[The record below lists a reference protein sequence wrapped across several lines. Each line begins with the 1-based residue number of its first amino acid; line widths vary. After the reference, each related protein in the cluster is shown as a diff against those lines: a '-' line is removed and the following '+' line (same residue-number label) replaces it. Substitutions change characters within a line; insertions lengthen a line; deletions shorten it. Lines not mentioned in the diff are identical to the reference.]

1 MAAAVQAVLSS
12 IQTSNPSIQLYTT
25 ESSEYDAL
33 LKTFILTSARP
44 TAIARPKN
52 ADEVA
57 ALVKACRENQADFT
71 IRTGGHSCAG
81 ETLIDNSLVI
91 DMRDIA
97 YVEVSEDKKSAKIGG
112 GVQLGGLLKTLGEH
126 GLVTP
131 CGTVSSVGY
140 VGWSTL
146 GGYGPFLSLYGFGAD
161 QILGAKLVRSNGEVF
176 EADDDLLKG
185 IRGAGPV
192 FGPIVELTI
201 KVYPL
206 KEMLS
211 GTIIFDSS
219 DMVSAWSTLSREVQN
234 LALPN
239 PGQLQFLA
247 MEFPGVGKVT
257 GMLFTWVSDD
267 HDEGRKWFE
276 KIASL
281 APNVMK
287 MVEPKTA
294 LKMVEDNNSLVTYG
308 VYGRSYTIS
317 LKKWTPE
324 VAAVLGKHN
333 STVPYPSCMIC
344 VHSLRADSAFKE
356 SVFASR
362 EAHHMVEIIA
372 MTADAEQTES
382 ALAWGQQVRQEL
394 RETDQSNILSST
406 YISLEGFKDTDLSKI
421 YNENLPTLVD
431 LKRKYDADNVF
442 RNGVPRVI

>member
-1 MAAAVQAVLSS
+1 
-12 IQTSNPSIQLYTT
+12 
-25 ESSEYDAL
+25 
-33 LKTFILTSARP
+33 
-44 TAIARPKN
+44 
-52 ADEVA
+52 
-57 ALVKACRENQADFT
+57 
-71 IRTGGHSCAG
+71 
-81 ETLIDNSLVI
+81 
-91 DMRDIA
+91 
-97 YVEVSEDKKSAKIGG
+97 
-112 GVQLGGLLKTLGEH
+112 
-126 GLVTP
+126 
-131 CGTVSSVGY
+131 
-140 VGWSTL
+140 
-146 GGYGPFLSLYGFGAD
+146 
-161 QILGAKLVRSNGEVF
+161 
-176 EADDDLLKG
+176 
-185 IRGAGPV
+185 
-192 FGPIVELTI
+192 
-201 KVYPL
+201 
-206 KEMLS
+206 MLS

-219 DMVSAWSTLSREVQN
+219 DMISAWSTLSREVQD
-234 LALPN
+234 LALPS

-276 KIASL
+276 KIANL

-294 LKMVEDNNSLVTYG
+294 LKMIEDNNNLVTYG

-324 VAAVLGKHN
+324 IAAVLGKHN
-333 STVPYPSCMIC
+333 ATVPYPSCMIC
-344 VHSLRADSAFKE
+344 VHSLRADSGYKE

-394 RETDQSNILSST
+394 RETDQANILSST
-406 YISLEGFKDTDLSKI
+406 YISLEGFKDADMKKI
-421 YNENLPTLVD
+421 YNEHLPTLVD

>member
-1 MAAAVQAVLSS
+1 MAAAVQAVVSS
-12 IQTSNPSIQLYTT
+12 LQTNHASIQLHTT

-33 LKTFILTSARP
+33 RKTFILTPARP

-57 ALVKACRENQADFT
+57 ALVKTCRENQADFT
-71 IRTGGHSCAG
+71 IRTGGHSCSG
-81 ETLIDNSLVI
+81 ETLVDNSLVI

-97 YVEVSEDKKSAKIGG
+97 YVKVSDDKKSAKIGG
-112 GVQLGGLLKTLGEH
+112 GVQLGGLLEALGEH

-146 GGYGPFLSLYGFGAD
+146 GGYGPFLSLCGFGAD
-161 QILGAKLVRSNGEVF
+161 QIIGAKLVRNNGDVF
-176 EADDDLLKG
+176 EADDELLKG

-219 DMVSAWSTLSREVQN
+219 NMISTWSTLSEKVQN
-234 LALPN
+234 LALPG
-239 PGQLQFLA
+239 PAQLQFLG

-267 HDEGRKWFE
+267 HDEGRKWFD
-276 KIASL
+276 KIADL

-287 MVEPKTA
+287 MVESKTA
-294 LKMVEDNNSLVTYG
+294 SKMLEDNNKLVAYG

-324 VAAVLGKHN
+324 VAAVMGKHN
-333 STVPYPSCMIC
+333 ATVPNFNCMIC
-344 VHSLRADSAFKE
+344 VHSLRADSEYKE
-356 SVFASR
+356 SVFGSR

-372 MTADAEQTES
+372 MAADADQTET
-382 ALAWGQQVRQEL
+382 ALAWGQLVRKDL
-394 RETDQSNILSST
+394 RETDQENILSST
-406 YISLEGFKDTDLSKI
+406 YISLEGFKDADLEKI
-421 YNENLPTLVD
+421 YNKHLPTLVD

-442 RNGVPRVI
+442 RNGVPKVI